1 MPSAAK
7 IPMLALHELQSAIR
21 DALLSGDER
30 MAAAEILGDGLRA
43 EARLEIYRHHVL
55 MTLGAA
61 LEATYPVICRLVDK
75 RFFAYAADS
84 YIRANPPT
92 EPCLFE
98 YGATF
103 PDFLA
108 AFPRCRDRGYLPD
121 VARLEWALNVALHA
135 EDAEALDPAR
145 LSEVSAEEMPRLTLR
160 LDPSV
165 SLLASPWPID
175 RIWRA
180 NQDDAASEEGVDL
193 NTGAVRL
200 EIRRRD
206 GAATMRPLD
215 PAVHALRSALALRR
229 TLEEAATA
237 ALAIDPSFDL
247 SGALHELI
255 EERILVDFAISN

>member
-1 MPSAAK
+1 
-7 IPMLALHELQSAIR
+7 MLALRELQSAIR
-21 DALLSGDER
+21 GALLGGDDR
-30 MAAAEILGDGLRA
+30 LAAAEILGDGLLA

-55 MTLGAA
+55 TTLGAA

-108 AFPRCRDRGYLPD
+108 AFPPCRDREYFPD

-135 EDAEALDPAR
+135 EDAGALDPAR
-145 LSEVSAEEMPRLTLR
+145 LSEVSAEEMPRLTFK

-180 NQDDAASEEGVDL
+180 NQADAASSESVDL
-193 NTGAVRL
+193 RAGAVRL

-215 PAVHALRSALALRR
+215 PAVHVLRTALALGK
-229 TLEEAATA
+229 TLAEAAA
-237 ALAIDPSFDL
+237 SALAIDPSFDL
-247 SGALHELI
+247 SGALHELL
-255 EERILVDFAISN
+255 EERILVDFAVSN